1 MIKVDS
7 ELRQI
12 LITDLDGTLIKT
24 DMLWES
30 LVRLVFQKP
39 YLLPLVIMWAARGRP
54 YLKQQLARHVDIS
67 IQHLPFNH
75 EVLAHLKQKKLEG
88 FELILASAS
97 NEKWVQAVA
106 RAHPIFDQVFASTET
121 LNLKGQNKLT
131 TLQKAGIQSPH
142 TIEYIGDSTA
152 DFPLWSSF
160 PRASLVGSDRLRK
173 QVQKVSHLERHFVRE
188 RLSLRLALKSLR
200 VHQWAKNVLVFAP
213 LLLIHSFDPG
223 LWIKAVLTFFALSFL
238 ASATYIVNDL
248 ADLDNDRA
256 HQRKRDRPLA
266 SGRISIPT
274 SLAIA
279 FPLAI
284 VAFAMGLFSGIPT
297 VLGLCVYLSVT
308 LAYSFKLKRLM
319 VWDVVVLSFLY
330 TLRIL
335 IGAYATATPVS
346 HWLLAFSVLAFT
358 GLALLKRTIE
368 LVQLTESQTSIKG
381 RSYVKSDLLG
391 VGVLGACASFSSL
404 VVFLIYI
411 GSDTVREHYSRPDLL
426 FASSFAL
433 VFWYLHLWIR
443 SFRGEVHDD
452 PVLFA
457 MKDPTSLMCIG
468 LMAACAALAV

>member
-1 MIKVDS
+1 MTTS
-7 ELRQI
+7 NLTLRRI

-30 LVRLVFQKP
+30 LVRLIFQKP
-39 YLLPLVIMWAARGRP
+39 YLLPMVLIWAMKGRSH
-54 YLKQQLARHVDIS
+54 LKQELANRVDIS
-67 IQHLPFNH
+67 IQHLPFNQ
-75 EVLAHLKQKKLEG
+75 EVLAYLNRKKFEG
-88 FELILASAS
+88 YEIILASAS
-97 NEKWVQAVA
+97 NEKWVHAVA
-106 RAHPIFDQVFASTET
+106 QAHPIFDQVFASTLN
-121 LNLKGQNKLT
+121 LNLKGQQKLLS
-131 TLQKAGIQSPH
+131 LQQAGITSPQS
-142 TIEYIGDSTA
+142 IEYIGDSTA
-152 DFPLWSSF
+152 DLPLWESF
-160 PRASLVGSDRLRK
+160 PNASIVGSERLK
-173 QVQKVSHLERHFVRE
+173 QRVQKISQLRHHFVRE
-188 RLSLRLALKSLR
+188 RLSLKLILKSLR

-213 LLLIHSFDPG
+213 LLLVHSFDPG

-256 HQRKRDRPLA
+256 HLRKRERPLA
-266 SGRISIPT
+266 SGRMSIPAA
-274 SLAIA
+274 LGIA
-279 FPLAI
+279 GPLA
-284 VAFAMGLFSGIPT
+284 VLAFSIGLFNGAPT
-297 VLGLCVYLSVT
+297 LLGLSVYLCVT
-308 LAYSFKLKRLM
+308 LAYSFRLKRLM

-335 IGAYATATPVS
+335 IGAYATSTVVS
-346 HWLLAFSVLAFT
+346 HWLLAFAVLAFT

-368 LVQLTESQTSIKG
+368 LVQLPEQQSSIKG

-426 FASSFAL
+426 FASGFAL

-443 SFRGEVHDD
+443 SFRGEVNDD